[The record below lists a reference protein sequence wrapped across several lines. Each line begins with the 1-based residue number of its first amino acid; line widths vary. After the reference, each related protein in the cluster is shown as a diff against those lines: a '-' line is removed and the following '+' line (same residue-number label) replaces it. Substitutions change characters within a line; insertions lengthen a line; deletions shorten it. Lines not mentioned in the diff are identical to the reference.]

1 MRKSTKVKIIRIAL
15 LVITVTLTG
24 RVPMAGD
31 EFPVAIGAV
40 AWLSSINAGYM
51 LLSLPIAAGVL
62 PYLHTGIDPC
72 CSLISTGV
80 CGIVF
85 AISCKCDI
93 QMMTWQKSVIA
104 NSIHITTMCIY
115 YFVNLE
121 TYRIISENLILQILV
136 ITAVIYMTE
145 NLYKCFVHEK
155 HERQIT
161 LSAFCAVLLL
171 MICGLGLEFAIWPA
185 AVFISVWATT
195 TMSTG
200 LAVQMTVTASIIAA
214 FVGQPE
220 WGGLITLI
228 MSIYISSLC
237 KKNAMLLKCV
247 LFAITAIA
255 LQSVESGVI
264 LGIDNYIVFTG
275 CGMYVLILGRYE
287 KYLKSIMKKFG
298 DDGYGPRSE
307 EKDISKQ
314 KIKKCAEEFGEL
326 SALYGT
332 YLDSRSVLSHQF
344 SVMEQILDA
353 MNVKP
358 LNNMGKINVDIALSQ
373 QAATGNICG
382 DCCGWDDIGN
392 NKFALIISDGMGK
405 GKRAAAESLLVVRTM
420 LTLLKCGASA
430 ESVLKLI
437 NTIMMIK
444 DDMDSFATVDL
455 ILIDKVKARAKFY
468 KIGAA
473 PTLIRRK
480 DGIEEVMLSA
490 IPLGMVNGLRINFV
504 ETRLQPGELI
514 LMMSDGISD
523 GPDGKGA
530 LEEIKEIIE
539 QVQSTDVQDVCD
551 LVMRKSIDSYIGK
564 ERDDLTV
571 MAARIF

>member
-31 EFPVAIGAV
+31 GFPVAVGVV
-40 AWLSSINAGYM
+40 AWLASINAGYI

-72 CSLISTGV
+72 CSLISTSV
-80 CGIVF
+80 CGLVF
-85 AISCKCDI
+85 AISCKCNI
-93 QMMTWQKSVIA
+93 QMQTWQKAVVT
-104 NSIHITTMCIY
+104 NSINITTICIY
-115 YFVNLE
+115 YFVKLE
-121 TYRIISENLILQILV
+121 TYRITPEYLILQILV

-155 HERQIT
+155 NESQIT

-171 MICGLGLEFAIWPA
+171 TVCGLGLDFAIWPA

-195 TMSTG
+195 TTQLG
-200 LAVQMTVTASIIAA
+200 LSVQMTVTAAIIAA

-220 WGGLITLI
+220 WGALITLI
-228 MSIYISSLC
+228 ISIYISSLC
-237 KKNAMLLKCV
+237 KKNATLLKSV
-247 LFAITAIA
+247 LFALTAIA
-255 LQSVESGVI
+255 LQSVESGVV
-264 LGIDNYIVFTG
+264 LGIDNYIIFAG
-275 CGMYVLILGRYE
+275 CGAYVLILGRYE
-287 KYLKSIMKKFG
+287 KQLKTIMKKFA
-298 DDGYGPRSE
+298 DDDSGPRSE
-307 EKDISKQ
+307 GKEISRQ
-314 KIKKCAEEFGEL
+314 RLTRCADEFGEL

-332 YLDSRSVLSHQF
+332 YLDSRSVLAHQF
-344 SVMEQILDA
+344 AVMEQILEG
-353 MNVKP
+353 MTVNERK
-358 LNNMGKINVDIALSQ
+358 NIEKINIDIALSQ
-373 QAATGNICG
+373 QAAAGNICG

-392 NKFALIISDGMGK
+392 NKLALIISDGMGK

-420 LTLLKCGASA
+420 LTLLKCGATA

-455 ILIDKVKARAKFY
+455 ILIDKVKARAKIY

-490 IPLGMVNGLRINFV
+490 IPLGMVNGLRIKFV
-504 ETRLQPGELI
+504 ETKLQPGELI
-514 LMMSDGISD
+514 VMMSDGISD
-523 GPDGKGA
+523 GPDGMGA
-530 LEEIKEIIE
+530 LEDVKEIIE
-539 QVQSTDVQDVCD
+539 QVQSTEVQDVCD
-551 LVMRKSIDSYIGK
+551 IIMRKSIDSYIGK